1 MRTICQTTTPDLA
14 TGHRFRSGCGTH
26 RAWPTDTGR
35 VLAETQWMVMSDS
48 WAVLFGGPSPEHEIS
63 ILTGL
68 QSERV
73 LAAAGESVLP
83 IYWAPAG
90 GWYLVPPESE
100 AKDYL
105 EGVPTGSRAID
116 VRLGEKP
123 GLFVRKRFGEDQLEP
138 QAVLVTLHGGIG
150 EGGGAAALFSLLGI
164 PATGSSL
171 FAGAVGMDKLAFG
184 GLLGTAGIPS
194 LPRELLSATREP
206 SFAGPYIVKPR
217 FGGSSIGIEIVDDI
231 AAARAI
237 GKASTHLRAGA
248 VLEPYRPELADLN
261 IAFRTFPQLEVT
273 QLERPL
279 RGVASES
286 GLYSYA
292 EKYLSGGAGSEAGL
306 TSAPRELPATVAPG
320 VAERAAEL
328 AKQVAEV
335 TGLTGI
341 VRVDLLLDEAAGE
354 LFVNE
359 VNSIPGAMS
368 LYLWAPQASAAQV
381 LKDAL
386 VEARDKRFVLP
397 TAGFGSGAALRAA
410 GGIAGKL
417 VGLDGPRG

>member
-1 MRTICQTTTPDLA
+1 
-14 TGHRFRSGCGTH
+14 
-26 RAWPTDTGR
+26 
-35 VLAETQWMVMSDS
+35 MSVS
-48 WAVLFGGPSPEHEIS
+48 SPWAVVFGGPSPEHEIS

-73 LAAAGESVLP
+73 LTASGEKIAP
-83 IYWAPAG
+83 IYWAPSG
-90 GWYLVPPESE
+90 EWFLVPNGTE

-105 EGVPTGSRAID
+105 QGTPKGAKPID
-116 VRLGEKP
+116 VRLSGDS
-123 GLFVRKRFGEDQLEP
+123 GLYIKKKALDISAAL
-138 QAVLVTLHGGIG
+138 LCLHGGVG

-184 GLLGTAGIPS
+184 GLMEVSRIPT
-194 LPRELLSATREP
+194 LKRELLSATHSP
-206 SFAGPYIVKPR
+206 SFPGPYIVKPR
-217 FGGSSIGIEIVDDI
+217 FGGSSIGIEIVEDAD
-231 AAARAI
+231 AARAI
-237 GKASTHLRAGA
+237 AKASAHLRVGA
-248 VLEPYRPELADLN
+248 VVEPYRPQLVDLN
-261 IAFRTFPQLEVT
+261 IAFRTYPTLSVTALEK
-273 QLERPL
+273 PL
-279 RGVASES
+279 RGDSTN

-292 EKYLSGGAGSEAGL
+292 EKYLAGGAGSEAGL
-306 TSAPRELPATVAPG
+306 SSAPREFPANVPDAVATL
-320 VAERAAEL
+320 AAEL
-328 AKQVAEV
+328 AVRVAEV

-341 VRVDLLLDEAAGE
+341 CRVDLLLDESNGE

-368 LYLWAPQASAAQV
+368 LYLWAPTVPASTV

-386 VEARDKRFVLP
+386 VEARDRRFVLP
-397 TAGFGSGAALRAA
+397 QAGFGSGAALRAA

>member
-1 MRTICQTTTPDLA
+1 VSAP
-14 TGHRFRSGCGTH
+14 
-26 RAWPTDTGR
+26 
-35 VLAETQWMVMSDS
+35 

-73 LAAAGESVLP
+73 LTAAGEKVVP
-83 IYWAPAG
+83 IYWAPSG
-90 GWYLVPPESE
+90 QWFQVPSGTE

-105 EGVPTGSRAID
+105 DAVPKGSKPID
-116 VRLGEKP
+116 VRVSGEA
-123 GLFVRKRFGEDQLEP
+123 GLYVKKRALDLD
-138 QAVLVTLHGGIG
+138 AVLLCLHGGVG
-150 EGGGAAALFSLLGI
+150 EGGGAASIFSLLGI

-184 GLLGTAGIPS
+184 GLMEVAGVPG
-194 LPRELLSATREP
+194 LRREHLSATVNP

-217 FGGSSIGIEIVDDI
+217 FGGSSIGIEIVDDVD
-231 AAARAI
+231 AARAI
-237 GKASTHLRAGA
+237 GKASAHLRVGA
-248 VLEPYRPELADLN
+248 VLEPYRPELVDLN
-261 IAFRTFPQLEVT
+261 ISFRTYPTLEVT
-273 QLERPL
+273 AVEKPL
-279 RGVASES
+279 RGSSESAAKS

-292 EKYLSGGAGSEAGL
+292 EKYLSGDAGSEAGL
-306 TSAPRELPATVAPG
+306 SSAPREFPAVLAEG
-320 VAERAAEL
+320 VAEKAAEL
-328 AKQVAEV
+328 AKRVAEV
-335 TGLTGI
+335 TGLTGV
-341 VRVDLLLDEAAGE
+341 VRVDLLLDEKTGE

-368 LYLWAPQASAAQV
+368 LYLWAPQVPAATV

-386 VEARDKRFVLP
+386 IEARDKRFSLP
-397 TAGFGSGAALRAA
+397 SSGFGSGAALRAA

>member
-1 MRTICQTTTPDLA
+1 MT
-14 TGHRFRSGCGTH
+14 
-26 RAWPTDTGR
+26 AWG
-35 VLAETQWMVMSDS
+35 
-48 WAVLFGGPSPEHEIS
+48 VLFGGPSPEHEIS

-68 QSERV
+68 QAERV
-73 LAAAGESVLP
+73 LTDSGEKVTP
-83 IYWAPAG
+83 IYWAPSG
-90 GWYLVPPESE
+90 EWFEVPAHTE

-105 EGVPTGSRAID
+105 DGVPKGAKPID
-116 VRLGEKP
+116 VRLSGDS
-123 GLFVRKRFGEDQLEP
+123 GLYVKKKALELS
-138 QAVLVTLHGGIG
+138 AVLFCLHGGVG

-184 GLLGTAGIPS
+184 GLMLASGIPS
-194 LPRELLSATREP
+194 LKRELLSATEDP

-231 AAARAI
+231 EAARAI
-237 GKASTHLRAGA
+237 AKASAQLRAGA
-248 VLEPYRPELADLN
+248 VLEPYRPDLIDLN
-261 IAFRTFPQLEVT
+261 ISFRTHPSLETTDV
-273 QLERPL
+273 EKPL
-279 RGVASES
+279 RGASGS

-292 EKYLSGGAGSEAGL
+292 EKYLSGGSGEAGFM
-306 TSAPRELPATVAPG
+306 SAPREFPAVL
-320 VAERAAEL
+320 AAGIADTADKL
-328 AKQVAEV
+328 ARRVAEV
-335 TGLTGI
+335 TALTGI
-341 VRVDLLLDEAAGE
+341 VRVDLLLDEKTGE

-368 LYLWAPQASAAQV
+368 LYLWAPKVPAATV

-386 VEARDKRFVLP
+386 TEARDKRFALP
-397 TAGFGSGAALRAA
+397 ASGFGSGAALRAA

>member
-1 MRTICQTTTPDLA
+1 
-14 TGHRFRSGCGTH
+14 
-26 RAWPTDTGR
+26 
-35 VLAETQWMVMSDS
+35 MVMSDT
-48 WAVLFGGPSPEHEIS
+48 WAVLFGGLSPEHEIS

-73 LAAAGESVLP
+73 LTASGETVQP

-90 GWYLVPPESE
+90 GWFLVPSGTE

-105 EGVPTGSRAID
+105 DGVPAGSRPVE
-116 VRLGEKP
+116 VRLGGNA
-123 GLFVRKRFGEDQLEP
+123 GLYVKKRFGEVSLEP
-138 QAVLVTLHGGIG
+138 GAVLVCLHGGIG
-150 EGGGAAALFSLLGI
+150 EGGGAAAVFTLLGI

-184 GLLGTAGIPS
+184 GLMGTAGIPS

-217 FGGSSIGIEIVDDI
+217 FGGSSIGIEIVEDLET
-231 AAARAI
+231 ARAI
-237 GKASTHLRAGA
+237 AKASVHLRAGA
-248 VLEPYRPELADLN
+248 VLEPYRPELVDLN
-261 IAFRTFPQLEVT
+261 IAFRTHPTLEVT

-279 RGVASES
+279 RGES
-286 GLYSYA
+286 TGGLYSYA
-292 EKYLSGGAGSEAGL
+292 EKYLAGSSGADAGL
-306 TSAPRELPATVAPG
+306 TSAPRELPANVPDAVASM
-320 VAERAAEL
+320 AAAL
-328 AKQVAEV
+328 AARVAEV
-335 TGLTGI
+335 TGLTGV
-341 VRVDLLLDEAAGE
+341 VRVDLLLDEESGE

-368 LYLWAPQASAAQV
+368 LYLWAPQAAAAQV

-386 VEARDKRFVLP
+386 VEARDARPALP
-397 TAGFGSGAALRAA
+397 TSGFGSGAALRAA